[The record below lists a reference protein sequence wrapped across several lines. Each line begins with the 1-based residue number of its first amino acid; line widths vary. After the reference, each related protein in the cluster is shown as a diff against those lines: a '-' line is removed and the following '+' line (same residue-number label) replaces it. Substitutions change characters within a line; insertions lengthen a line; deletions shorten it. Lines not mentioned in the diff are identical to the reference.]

1 LGLPGVILKAIRKK
15 PRDLELPKDLEKSKL
30 INLSKDQK
38 QIIKQL
44 NQTIVLAVD
53 KKEGYLILTVN
64 MPEALAAAEL
74 AQKAQEI
81 LQREII
87 KFKV

>member
-1 LGLPGVILKAIRKK
+1 
-15 PRDLELPKDLEKSKL
+15 LELPKDLEKSKL

>member
-15 PRDLELPKDLEKSKL
+15 PQDLELPKDLEKSKL